1 MRYDRAPV
9 IQALSPACG
18 RRRDSQAEERLRG
31 QARRAIRR
39 ELCARQEACG
49 WYMQKFS
56 RTEQQWQDLYFFREA
71 EATQGDF
78 DMMNFWIANH
88 PDSEF
93 QVGHAAYSCDAPLTE
108 LLLGALH
115 AATKRGGEE

>member
-1 MRYDRAPV
+1 M
-9 IQALSPACG
+9 
-18 RRRDSQAEERLRG
+18 
-31 QARRAIRR
+31 
-39 ELCARQEACG
+39 QEACG

-78 DMMNFWIANH
+78 DMMNFWTANH

-93 QVGHAAYSCDAPLTE
+93 QVGHAAYSCNATFKYFVS
-108 LLLGALH
+108 GIMH
-115 AATKRGGEE
+115 AKIRRAEEEQQGMA

>member
-1 MRYDRAPV
+1 M
-9 IQALSPACG
+9 SS
-18 RRRDSQAEERLRG
+18 RRSVLLVVAGAAHRLRRG
-31 QARRAIRR
+31 FVDRPGVPSDE
-39 ELCARQEACG
+39 ELCTRHAACG

-93 QVGHAAYSCDAPLTE
+93 QVGHAAYPCDAPLQDFP
-108 LLLGALH
+108 LAVLR
-115 AATKRGGEE
+115 ATMRGEEKDGN